1 MHRIFILFTFI
12 LCNTLFTTSFT
23 SSREAKD
30 LVLLDY
36 VINQNKDVKDSIQ
49 LKRNFDILRSKSN
62 DYVSKNLNIIYQTLL
77 ANIYA
82 EKLDKLNPKSE
93 QLFNSARKTAKDLG
107 LIDMQIWINTQFG
120 YYYYSYNQYLKAY
133 PYFMES
139 SKLLDF
145 ADNNNVFQKSDVYK
159 KNAFFFMNV
168 KELDKSE
175 KYLFLALQYANKK
188 DNEYGSIL
196 NAIGHIFL
204 EKKDTAKANHYF
216 NQTKEHAVKN
226 NDKIRYAKALGDIA
240 CIQIQNKEYELA
252 IQNLITDI
260 EISRESKNHRNLMY
274 ANIQLG
280 KLYLQLDRIDEA
292 KEILNEAKK
301 YTSGK
306 AYLNSFEKD
315 IFTLLLDI
323 AIKKGNTAE
332 ELDFRR
338 KLSELETEIKLT
350 DGENVINEINWNI
363 QKNNFDYK
371 YETEKIKREKTILLK
386 NALIIISILLIIIV
400 LFVFISFK
408 RKMKIQ
414 NSINDNKVLKLHN
427 EKLKSESRLNKANK
441 TLDSYKIYLADKNTQ
456 IEILNKEIDNLS
468 KSSNKKTEEHELQL
482 NNLLKSHLMTDENWN
497 NFKKVFASEKADF
510 VSYLENNFSDLTES
524 NLRIIYL
531 TKLGLTNIEIAHL
544 LGITP
549 DSVKKAKQRLRKKYD
564 NYELIF
570 KGIQN

>member
-1 MHRIFILFTFI
+1 MRRIFILFTFI
-12 LCNTLFTTSFT
+12 PCNTLFTTSFT
-23 SSREAKD
+23 SSRETKD

-93 QLFNSARKTAKDLG
+93 QLFNSARKTAKNLG

-196 NAIGHIFL
+196 NAIGHIFF
-204 EKKDTAKANHYF
+204 EKKDTSKANHYF

-240 CIQIQNKEYELA
+240 GIQIQNKEYELA

-292 KEILNEAKK
+292 KEILSEAKK

-350 DGENVINEINWNI
+350 DGENVINKINWNI

-386 NALIIISILLIIIV
+386 NALIIISILLTIII

-482 NNLLKSHLMTDENWN
+482 NNLLNSHLMTDENWN

-531 TKLGLTNIEIAHL
+531 TKLGLTNI
-544 LGITP
+544 
-549 DSVKKAKQRLRKKYD
+549 
-564 NYELIF
+564 
-570 KGIQN
+570 

>member
-1 MHRIFILFTFI
+1 
-12 LCNTLFTTSFT
+12 
-23 SSREAKD
+23 
-30 LVLLDY
+30 
-36 VINQNKDVKDSIQ
+36 
-49 LKRNFDILRSKSN
+49 
-62 DYVSKNLNIIYQTLL
+62 
-77 ANIYA
+77 
-82 EKLDKLNPKSE
+82 
-93 QLFNSARKTAKDLG
+93 
-107 LIDMQIWINTQFG
+107 
-120 YYYYSYNQYLKAY
+120 
-133 PYFMES
+133 
-139 SKLLDF
+139 
-145 ADNNNVFQKSDVYK
+145 
-159 KNAFFFMNV
+159 
-168 KELDKSE
+168 
-175 KYLFLALQYANKK
+175 
-188 DNEYGSIL
+188 
-196 NAIGHIFL
+196 
-204 EKKDTAKANHYF
+204 
-216 NQTKEHAVKN
+216 
-226 NDKIRYAKALGDIA
+226 
-240 CIQIQNKEYELA
+240 
-252 IQNLITDI
+252 
-260 EISRESKNHRNLMY
+260 MY

-315 IFTLLLDI
+315 IFILLLDI

-386 NALIIISILLIIIV
+386 NALIIISILLIIII

-414 NSINDNKVLKLHN
+414 NSINNNKVLKLHN

>member
-1 MHRIFILFTFI
+1 
-12 LCNTLFTTSFT
+12 
-23 SSREAKD
+23 
-30 LVLLDY
+30 
-36 VINQNKDVKDSIQ
+36 
-49 LKRNFDILRSKSN
+49 
-62 DYVSKNLNIIYQTLL
+62 
-77 ANIYA
+77 
-82 EKLDKLNPKSE
+82 
-93 QLFNSARKTAKDLG
+93 
-107 LIDMQIWINTQFG
+107 
-120 YYYYSYNQYLKAY
+120 
-133 PYFMES
+133 
-139 SKLLDF
+139 
-145 ADNNNVFQKSDVYK
+145 
-159 KNAFFFMNV
+159 MNV

-204 EKKDTAKANHYF
+204 KKKDTAKANHYF
-216 NQTKEHAVKN
+216 NQTKELAVKN

-323 AIKKGNTAE
+323 AIKKRNTAE

-371 YETEKIKREKTILLK
+371 YETERIKREKTILLK

-482 NNLLKSHLMTDENWN
+482 NNLLNSHLMTDENWN